1 MQLLPKT
8 ECRNEHLFM
17 SLADA
22 RENLGDWR
30 RHYHKDRPHSATGY
44 NVPITM
50 YYPDGAASASP

>member
-1 MQLLPKT
+1 
-8 ECRNEHLFM
+8 M